1 MARTC
6 IWNKM
11 LGLDFQ
17 SRWITRDAMGQPGKQ
32 HEKQINHPIGSMYAI
47 YMVTF
52 TINIPP
58 MLVYIPYM
66 DPMGHDKSKENVK
79 MNICRIIVEFHIS
92 RKLHALRSQN
102 IQKSAQSHVP
112 DQSCR
117 PGQPPDGRNAAGI
130 WIVGTMGCPSFHPRG
145 SSAVQQTGWCPW

>member
-1 MARTC
+1 
-6 IWNKM
+6 M
-11 LGLDFQ
+11 L
-17 SRWITRDAMGQPGKQ
+17 
-32 HEKQINHPIGSMYAI
+32 

-145 SSAVQQTGWCPW
+145 SSAVQQTGWCPWSILWARPNQKIKVNQELKDVERHIKTQNTTWL